1 MYFGEDDR
9 KVVVLLIGGTKKSQ
23 STDINVPRDTG
34 LNTWRRDMPKKKPTP
49 YEEGLHERLKEPSYA
64 AEYLNAHLEDYDGH
78 TVEVFLLAL
87 RHVAAAHGFA
97 TISKKSDLGRESL
110 YKTLSKSGNPKIET
124 LSKLLNTMGLKL
136 SVEPKLSKKKRTA

>member
-1 MYFGEDDR
+1 
-9 KVVVLLIGGTKKSQ
+9 
-23 STDINVPRDTG
+23 
-34 LNTWRRDMPKKKPTP
+34 MPKKKPTP
-49 YEEGLHERLKEPSYA
+49 YEEGLHERLKDPSYA

-110 YKTLSKSGNPKIET
+110 YKTLSKSGNPKIDT
-124 LSKLLNTMGLKL
+124 LSKLLHTMGLKL
-136 SVEPKLSKKKRTA
+136 SVEAKPSKKKRTA